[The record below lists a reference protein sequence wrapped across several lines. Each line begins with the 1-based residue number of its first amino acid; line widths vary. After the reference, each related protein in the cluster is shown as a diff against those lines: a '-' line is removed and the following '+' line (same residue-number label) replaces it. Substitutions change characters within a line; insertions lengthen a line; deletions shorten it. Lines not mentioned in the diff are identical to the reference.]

1 MKKAILT
8 ALSLILLLLP
18 LTACGA
24 DSASTAADTP
34 SPTATSTP
42 APTQKPAAAP
52 STSFTNKFGTSKTI
66 CAHSGCSSY
75 IASSGD
81 TNCCPAHSN
90 KCLTCGCYIDED
102 AAWCM
107 SCLSK
112 AANSS
117 KSSYT
122 SSSSSSSSSS
132 GGLYYCM
139 GKNDTCPNKTNSPY
153 DLYCSSCDPN
163 NDNIEG

>member
-52 STSFTNKFGTSKTI
+52 SAKNTSFTNKFGTSKTI

-75 IASSGD
+75 IARSLKQML
-81 TNCCPAHSN
+81 NLRMLHRRRCRMVHELPF
-90 KCLTCGCYIDED
+90 K
-102 AAWCM
+102 
-107 SCLSK
+107 
-112 AANSS
+112 
-117 KSSYT
+117 
-122 SSSSSSSSSS
+122 
-132 GGLYYCM
+132 GGKFKQIFIYQFLKQQFFQQRRLVLLH
-139 GKNDTCPNKTNSPY
+139 G
-153 DLYCSSCDPN
+153 
-163 NDNIEG
+163 

>member
-52 STSFTNKFGTSKTI
+52 SAKNTSFTNKFGTSKTI

-75 IASSGD
+75 I
-81 TNCCPAHSN
+81 PP
-90 KCLTCGCYIDED
+90 I
-102 AAWCM
+102 
-107 SCLSK
+107 
-112 AANSS
+112 
-117 KSSYT
+117 
-122 SSSSSSSSSS
+122 
-132 GGLYYCM
+132 GGAFRIEKFCRIF
-139 GKNDTCPNKTNSPY
+139 PNKTAEAAYKEDEPCVMY
-153 DLYCSSCDPN
+153 
-163 NDNIEG
+163 GVHV